1 MPMQKKFKKIF
12 GRSLII
18 ILVFLAAALAY
29 VIFALPNVGAAPSI
43 SIQKTP
49 ERIERGKYLANHVTA
64 CMDCHSTRDWSR
76 FSGPMLP
83 GTEGKGGELFD
94 PKFGFPGTFYSANI
108 TPAGIAGY
116 TDGELFRVITT
127 GVNRKGDALFPIMP
141 YHNYG
146 RMDAEDI
153 NSIIAYIRSLSPIQ
167 NKVPV
172 SKADFPMNIL
182 IHTIPTK
189 ATLTKMPSPTEK
201 VKYGGYLVNAAGCLD
216 CHTQFEKGEFVA
228 GTEFGGGRAFLFP
241 DGSIVRSA
249 NITPDEKGI
258 GLWSEDF
265 FVSTFRSRSDSL
277 TLSVKLKP
285 GEFNTLMP
293 WSMYGKMK
301 EDDLRA
307 IYAYLKTVK
316 PIADSVE
323 IFTPGK
329 K

>member
-1 MPMQKKFKKIF
+1 
-12 GRSLII
+12 
-18 ILVFLAAALAY
+18 
-29 VIFALPNVGAAPSI
+29 
-43 SIQKTP
+43 
-49 ERIERGKYLANHVTA
+49 
-64 CMDCHSTRDWSR
+64 
-76 FSGPMLP
+76 
-83 GTEGKGGELFD
+83 
-94 PKFGFPGTFYSANI
+94 
-108 TPAGIAGY
+108 
-116 TDGELFRVITT
+116 
-127 GVNRKGDALFPIMP
+127 MP

-189 ATLTKMPSPTEK
+189 AALTKMPSPTEK
-201 VKYGGYLVNAAGCLD
+201 VKYGGYLVNAAGCMD

>member
-1 MPMQKKFKKIF
+1 MQKKFKKIF

-189 ATLTKMPSPTEK
+189 AALTKMPSPTEK
-201 VKYGGYLVNAAGCLD
+201 VKYGGYLVNAAGCMD

-301 EDDLRA
+301 EEDLRA